1 MPVTEDRHSWSLDP
15 GLRRD
20 DEMVSG
26 PTFIADPPDARI
38 AVPLETLVAVF
49 HTPSGQ
55 THLLASP
62 APEILA
68 ALASGPADADGIL
81 ARLAADHAIDVDGAR
96 DAIAARLCE
105 LEASGLVRR
114 A

>member
-1 MPVTEDRHSWSLDP
+1 MTTET
-15 GLRRD
+15 
-20 DEMVSG
+20 VY
-26 PTFIADPPDARI
+26 IADPPEARI
-38 AVPLETLVAVF
+38 AITLETLVAVF
-49 HTPSGQ
+49 HVPSGA

-68 ALASGPADADGIL
+68 ALDEGPADADTIL
-81 ARLAADHAIDVDGAR
+81 RRLRATHDLDAVDAREAIEARLA
-96 DAIAARLCE
+96 E